1 MGVRGPCPSFLCL
14 PWYMVGG
21 YTFADKDVGGT
32 QISRRGEPQDRCED
46 RDVIEQIQIKQ
57 LRPTYTAHRFK

>member
-1 MGVRGPCPSFLCL
+1 
-14 PWYMVGG
+14 MVGG

-57 LRPTYTAHRFK
+57 LRPTYTAHPFK